1 MNKVRRKLINAI
13 IDNLISAEANIESVL
28 NDEQEYY
35 DNMPEP
41 IQDSVK
47 GEVASDCIDNLQ
59 NALDSIMDVIDLL
72 NASIS

>member
-1 MNKVRRKLINAI
+1 MNKVRRKLINSI

-28 NDEQEYY
+28 NDEQDYF

-47 GEVASDCIDNLQ
+47 GEIASDCIDNLQ
-59 NALDSIMDVIDLL
+59 NALDSIMDVIDSL

>member
-28 NDEQEYY
+28 NDEQDYY

-47 GEVASDCIDNLQ
+47 GEAALDCIDNLQ
-59 NALDSIMDVIDLL
+59 NVLDSLMDVIDLL